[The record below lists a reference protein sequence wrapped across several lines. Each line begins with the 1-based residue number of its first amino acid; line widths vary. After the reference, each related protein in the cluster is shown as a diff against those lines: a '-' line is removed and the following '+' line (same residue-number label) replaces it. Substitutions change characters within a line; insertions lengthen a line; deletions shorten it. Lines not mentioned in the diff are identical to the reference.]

1 MTHIDNGGGPDWIY
15 GETAIFAVCAI
26 FTKQNAKKRQNRH
39 CVQEGFEITELPGIC
54 YEVTSEVM
62 GLHERLVV
70 EVGDCGVLDVATN
83 IEHLNSNPITNK

>member
-1 MTHIDNGGGPDWIY
+1 M
-15 GETAIFAVCAI
+15 EAVPI
-26 FTKQNAKKRQNRH
+26 GFMEKRPFLLFVPFLLSKMKKKRQNRH

-83 IEHLNSNPITNK
+83 IEHLNSKPITNK